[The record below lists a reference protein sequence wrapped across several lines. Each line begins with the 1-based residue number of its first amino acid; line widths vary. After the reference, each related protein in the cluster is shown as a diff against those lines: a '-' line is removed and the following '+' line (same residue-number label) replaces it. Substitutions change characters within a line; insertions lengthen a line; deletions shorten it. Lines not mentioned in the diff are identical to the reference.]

1 MIREYWELGS
11 AKVDAMALRER
22 VMVFAAAAFLI
33 VLLINTWL
41 FEPLF
46 ARHKKLSAQ
55 ITQFQEKI
63 RLDQAGIEALVQAR
77 EDDARSPLRDR
88 IRQLRQQI
96 SAGET
101 YLNSRRDKLVLP
113 QQMGELLEQILNKNG
128 RVQLVTLDTLAVT
141 PLVETGPAQSA
152 VAKTDSQERQ
162 IYKHG
167 VRIVLRGSYADL
179 LQYLEAVEQMK
190 TRMLWGAVKME
201 VLQHPEVELTLTLYT
216 LSLEATWLQV

>member
-41 FEPLF
+41 FEPLS

-96 SAGET
+96 SAGEA

-152 VAKTDSQERQ
+152 VSQERQ